1 MICCYINMNSVRNQF
16 KHLCGLCTGHE
27 GTTSNAETKLDS
39 SFPISQFLIPGF
51 HKPFKMD
58 IDSRKGILVYIK
70 SSLPSNF
77 LTNFKLRDEAQI
89 IPFEVNLKKER
100 WLLVSIYKPQ
110 SQNSQYFLGIL
121 SDWLDLFSSNYDNNV
136 VLGDFN

>member
-1 MICCYINMNSVRNQF
+1 MVNTVRFCSGSDGEVYNNSYESKIAISNRSQLGNLKKSKNIICCYINMNSVRNQF
-16 KHLCGLCTGHE
+16 KHLCGLSTGHE

-77 LTNFKLRDEAQI
+77 LTNFKLPDEAQI

-100 WLLVSIYKPQ
+100 
-110 SQNSQYFLGIL
+110 
-121 SDWLDLFSSNYDNNV
+121 
-136 VLGDFN
+136 

>member
-1 MICCYINMNSVRNQF
+1 MNSVRNQF

-51 HKPFKMD
+51 NKPFKMD

-70 SSLPSNF
+70 SSLPLNF
-77 LTNFKLRDEAQI
+77 LTNFKLPDEAQI
-89 IPFEVNLKKER
+89 IPFEVNLEKER
-100 WLLVSIYKPQ
+100 WLLVSIYKPHHKTATI
-110 SQNSQYFLGIL
+110 SLVF
-121 SDWLDLFSSNYDNNV
+121 
-136 VLGDFN
+136 